1 MALAEQIQ
9 QAEQL
14 ESAGQWRRAAQQ
26 WLVVYD
32 KTHCETERAR
42 ICRRRDDCMRRSRGH
57 RSLAD
62 RTG

>member
-1 MALAEQIQ
+1 MALAEHIQ
-9 QAEQL
+9 RAERL

-32 KTHCETERAR
+32 KTRCETERAV

-57 RSLAD
+57 QPSAARV
-62 RTG
+62 G